1 MNTQQKCCRLDI
13 DVDLIT
19 KATELLQTE
28 EDHIVDQARIFALLG
43 NEVRLKI
50 MTLFLHYERM
60 CVCDLSDVLQ
70 MKQSPISQHLR
81 KLKDAG
87 LLKNKREGMTIF
99 YFIPSDKMEP
109 LENIIKGT
117 SKNPSHP
124 QRIKDDR

>member
-1 MNTQQKCCRLDI
+1 MRYADNVLSERFRVSGHMLENMNTQQKCCRLDI

-60 CVCDLSDVLQ
+60 CVCDLS
-70 MKQSPISQHLR
+70 
-81 KLKDAG
+81 
-87 LLKNKREGMTIF
+87 EGIC
-99 YFIPSDKMEP
+99 PP
-109 LENIIKGT
+109 L
-117 SKNPSHP
+117 
-124 QRIKDDR
+124 